1 LQSIKRC
8 LSGQTAIESVM
19 MAVVD
24 LQLADQSFLVSGGSS
39 GIGLS
44 AARLLLQEGAHVTI
58 CARNPAK
65 LEHAAAVLGSP
76 SELRT
81 AVADV
86 TSAPDIR
93 RAVEAAIDHAGRL
106 DGLAAVAGRGLHGTL
121 QELSADQVIDELGAK
136 AAGLLHLVHAG
147 SDHLRQVA
155 GRVVA
160 LTAPSAFEPDPTM
173 AAVSAGRAALDS
185 LVRSLAAEYAPVGVR
200 VNAVGVGLIDTP
212 RQQDR
217 YTAEG
222 ESNSYE
228 EWLAEGARRRQVPMG
243 RPGTADEVAAAIVWL
258 LSPISSYTTGAVLDV
273 TGGLRSR

>member
-1 LQSIKRC
+1 
-8 LSGQTAIESVM
+8 

-24 LQLADQSFLVSGGSS
+24 LHLAGQSFLVSGGSS

-44 AARLLLQEGAHVTI
+44 TARLLLQEGARVTI
-58 CARNPAK
+58 CARNAAK
-65 LEHAAAVLGSP
+65 LERAVVDLGSP
-76 SELRT
+76 VDLCT

-86 TSAPDIR
+86 TSEPDCR
-93 RAVEAAIDHAGRL
+93 RAVEVAVEHGDRL
-106 DGLAAVAGRGLHGTL
+106 DGVAAVAGRGVHGTL
-121 QELSADQVIDELGAK
+121 RELSTDEVIDELRAK
-136 AAGLLHLVHAG
+136 TSGLLHLVRAG
-147 SDHLRQVA
+147 SDQLRHVA

-173 AAVSAGRAALDS
+173 AAVSAGRAAIDS
-185 LVRSLAAEYAPVGVR
+185 LVRSLALEYAPVGVR

-217 YTAEG
+217 FASEAEAG
-222 ESNSYE
+222 SYE
-228 EWLAEGARRRQVPMG
+228 EWLAERVRRRQVPMG
-243 RPGTADEVAAAIVWL
+243 RPGTAEEVAAAIVWL